1 MVTKPLGKNLVMGQV
16 KILKRSKLLVTAVE
30 KTDRRCSYGSKG
42 DYEVDLS
49 LGSMNR
55 LGPDLETMQKKIK
68 LKEFKNGDGFYG
80 GSSSLVFL
88 PPNLVLVPEFL
99 GKRTRCRVSYKVG
112 FDPIKMEGKIVRNQP
127 NEK

>member
-16 KILKRSKLLVTAVE
+16 KILKRSKLLVTTVE

-68 LKEFKNGDGFYG
+68 LKEFKNGDGGRMKESMEEYKVWS
-80 GSSSLVFL
+80 GSSSKV
-88 PPNLVLVPEFL
+88 VTIEMCEVHEYL
-99 GKRTRCRVSYKVG
+99 GSDFRYLLNVK
-112 FDPIKMEGKIVRNQP
+112 
-127 NEK
+127 

>member
-1 MVTKPLGKNLVMGQV
+1 MVTKPLGKNLVIGQV
-16 KILKRSKLLVTAVE
+16 KILKRSKLLVTTVE
-30 KTDRRCSYGSKG
+30 KTDRQCSYELKG
-42 DYEVDLS
+42 DYEVDLC
-49 LGSMNR
+49 LGLMNR

-99 GKRTRCRVSYKVG
+99 GKRTRVLTVEMCEVHEYLGSNFRYLLNVK
-112 FDPIKMEGKIVRNQP
+112 
-127 NEK
+127 